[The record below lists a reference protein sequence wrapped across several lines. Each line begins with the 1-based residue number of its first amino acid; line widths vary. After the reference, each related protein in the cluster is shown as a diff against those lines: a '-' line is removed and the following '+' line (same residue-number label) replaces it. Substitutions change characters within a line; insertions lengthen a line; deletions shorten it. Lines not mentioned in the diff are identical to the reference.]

1 MAGRKRHTGF
11 QSIGALMSFDARSRE
26 RLEALGRQLPQ
37 KLPPPS
43 PAAPIPQGDPTSQGR
58 HPLELERNPQQLFR
72 ELMQASADG
81 TVPPHLLDR
90 LRQLESDA
98 KSTAPAQASDFPAG
112 TPTGGT
118 AAPGGASRQ
127 RSSKASKP
135 RLGQG
140 PMGARRV
147 GGADAELYISFQ
159 QLLLEDDEWDGAPAP
174 KDRAPT

>member
-1 MAGRKRHTGF
+1 
-11 QSIGALMSFDARSRE
+11 MSFDARSRE
-26 RLEALGRQLPQ
+26 QLAALGRQLPQ

-43 PAAPIPQGDPTSQGR
+43 PAAPIPQGDPASQGR

-98 KSTAPAQASDFPAG
+98 KSTALAQANDSPAG
-112 TPTGGT
+112 TPPGGT
-118 AAPGGASRQ
+118 AAPAGASRQ
-127 RSSKASKP
+127 RSSKGSRP

-140 PMGARRV
+140 PKGPRRV
-147 GGADAELYISFQ
+147 EGADAELYISFQ
-159 QLLLEDDEWDGAPAP
+159 QLLLEDDEWDGASAP
-174 KDRAPT
+174 KDRTPT